1 MYAAVIINDMP
12 VGSYQVER
20 YPGGDFAIRKSDLVA
35 MGIEKP
41 VGQTFSLDG
50 EDYLL
55 LSTLETS
62 KFRFDERH
70 VEIAINIDPSA
81 LRSQVI
87 DARHRVAVTNV
98 FYPRNPSAFFN
109 YSLSHDTIE
118 YTSDTLSGE
127 LGIRY
132 GDFLFLTDGFYEH
145 RENDDRG
152 IRLRTSLTHSNRKT
166 LQETV
171 VGDFIATSGAL
182 GSNLNMGGISFS
194 KNYRIDPYLIRF
206 PFASYAGLAQ
216 TPARYEVLVN
226 GTRVSTGTLDPGP
239 FDITNIQGPLGVADV
254 EVVVRDAFGREQ
266 VYATPFYFT
275 QAALR
280 AGLAEYSFGLGR
292 QRQQFGVVSNDYG
305 PVAGTG
311 FYRYGITD
319 ALTLGGRAEASEE
332 IFNLGPNITVLAG
345 QWGLFNTTLSYSH
358 DSENDGY
365 AGVFDYAI
373 QTRKFNAS
381 ASLLAQSRH
390 YARVGIDQQY
400 NTRFEARTAFSYGPF
415 TLTYNTLHPYQGVDR
430 TNYGVAVTPRLPSPR
445 VSLFASVRRI
455 EEEQSGTEFYVGIN
469 YYFRDNYSVSG
480 AVRTFDEDHQASSTI
495 QKAIPVGEGW
505 GFSAQATEFDDARG
519 NGYSLRPFIQYN
531 ARHATLVADYQR
543 VTEDGE
549 TYDSK
554 HVALQGSISAVGG
567 HVMLGRP
574 ITDAFALV
582 QVDGLEGVDVY
593 QGSQYSGTTDK
604 NGRLLIPTLGSY
616 VNTQIGVDS
625 RDVPLDF
632 ELRNYTRLISP
643 PLRGGAVLDFGA
655 RRIRAVTGVL
665 NMRRDG
671 RAVPLKYGEISL
683 TVDGQPATHPVGQT
697 GDFFI
702 ENLEPATYSLS
713 YVGRDGACSLTIE
726 VPDSQ
731 DAIIDLGQLLCVPD

>member
-1 MYAAVIINDMP
+1 MYASVIVNDMP
-12 VGSYQVER
+12 VGTFQVER

-41 VGQTFSLDG
+41 VGQMFSLDG
-50 EDYLL
+50 EDFLL

-70 VEIAINIDPSA
+70 VEIAIEIDPNA

-87 DARHRVAVTNV
+87 DARHRVAATNV
-98 FYPRNPSAFFN
+98 FYPRDTSAFFN
-109 YSLSHDTIE
+109 YSLSHDTID
-118 YTSDTLSGE
+118 YTSDTVSGE
-127 LGIRY
+127 LGIRH
-132 GDFLFLTDGFYEH
+132 GDFLFLTDGFYE
-145 RENDDRG
+145 RTEYDDRS
-152 IRLRTSLTHSNRKT
+152 IRLRTSLTHSNRET

-182 GSNLNMGGISFS
+182 GSNLNLGGISFS
-194 KNYRIDPYLIRF
+194 KNYRMDPYLVRF
-206 PFASYAGLAQ
+206 PFASYSGLAQ

-239 FDITNIQGPLGVADV
+239 FDITNIQGPLGVANV

-266 VYATPFYFT
+266 VYSTPFYFT

-280 AGLAEYSFGLGR
+280 QGLSEYSFGLGR
-292 QRQQFGVVSNDYG
+292 QRQQFGLVSNDYG

-319 ALTLGGRAEASEE
+319 ALTLGARAEASEE
-332 IFNLGPNITVLAG
+332 IFNLGPNVTLLAG
-345 QWGLFNTTLSYSH
+345 QWGLFNTTLSYSN

-373 QTRKFNAS
+373 QARKFNAS
-381 ASLLAQSRH
+381 ASVLAQSRH
-390 YARVGIDQQY
+390 YARVGIDQVY
-400 NTRFEARTAFSYGPF
+400 NTRFEARTAFSWGPY

-430 TNYGVAVTPRLPSPR
+430 TSYGVSVTPRLPNPR
-445 VSLFASVRRI
+445 VSLFASIRRI
-455 EEEQSGTEFYVGIN
+455 EDERSGTEFYIGVN

-480 AVRTFDEDHQASSTI
+480 AVRTFDDDHQASATI

-505 GFSAQATEFDDARG
+505 GFSAQATEFDDSRG
-519 NGYSLRPFIQYN
+519 NGYSLRPYIQYN
-531 ARHATLVADYQR
+531 ARHATLVADYQQ
-543 VTEDGE
+543 VSEDGE
-549 TYDSK
+549 KHDSK
-554 HVALQGSISAVGG
+554 HLALQGSISAVGG
-567 HVMLGRP
+567 NVILSRP

-593 QGSQYSGTTDK
+593 QGSQYTGTTDK
-604 NGRLLIPTLGSY
+604 KGRLLIPSLGSY
-616 VNTQIGVDS
+616 VNTQIAVDS
-625 RDVPLDF
+625 RDIPLDF

-643 PLRGGAVLDFGA
+643 ALRGGAVLDFGA
-655 RRIRAVTGVL
+655 RKIRAVTGVL

-671 RAVPLKYGEISL
+671 QAVPVKYGEISL
-683 TVDGQPATHPVGQT
+683 MVDGQRTTHPVGQA

-702 ENLEPATYSLS
+702 ENLKPGSYNLS
-713 YVGRDGACSLTIE
+713 YVSRDGACSVTIAI
-726 VPDSQ
+726 PDS
-731 DAIIDLGQLLCVPD
+731 DESIIDLGKLLCVPD